1 MRYEYYIHYFGVDR
15 RNDRWVNEQCIKSD
29 PDEIKRQLK
38 AIDLEEEQ
46 KKVKA
51 QLGKEQSQ
59 FYNDE
64 NHGMNEKEV

>member
-15 RNDRWVNEQCIKSD
+15 RNDRWVNEQCSKSD
-29 PDEIKRQLK
+29 PEEIKRQLK

-51 QLGKEQSQ
+51 QLGKEQS
-59 FYNDE
+59 
-64 NHGMNEKEV
+64 

>member
-29 PDEIKRQLK
+29 PEEIKRQLK

-51 QLGKEQSQ
+51 QLGKE
-59 FYNDE
+59 
-64 NHGMNEKEV
+64 